1 MQTSQVAGYRSR
13 ARSLLGRTVVPPV
26 SLRGARLDESAVM
39 PRSHMPIV
47 IHAKAA
53 DPKIWELLSKGGASS
68 PPWTG
73 EGPAPPRTLE
83 VETGCRLERP
93 RRAICGTGI
102 VDRAEK
108 HCAEDL
114 V

>member
-1 MQTSQVAGYRSR
+1 MRISDWSSDVCSSDLA
-13 ARSLLGRTVVPPV
+13 
-26 SLRGARLDESAVM
+26 AVM

-73 EGPAPPRTLE
+73 GGAAPPRNLE
-83 VETGCRLERP
+83 VETGCRHERP
-93 RRAICGTGI
+93 RRAICGLGI
-102 VDRAEK
+102 VDRAENPRPEERRVGQE
-108 HCAEDL
+108 C
-114 V
+114 VSPCRSRGSPYN